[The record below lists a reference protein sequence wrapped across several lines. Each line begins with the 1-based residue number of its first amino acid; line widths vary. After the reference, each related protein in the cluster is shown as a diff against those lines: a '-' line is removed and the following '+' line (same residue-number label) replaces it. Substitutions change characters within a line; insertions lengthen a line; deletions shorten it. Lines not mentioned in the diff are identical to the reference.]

1 MDSARSVGP
10 RPPHQPCRLQYIRTL
25 PSQNPRIR
33 GIPLHSWHGTPKT
46 KFPIS
51 FPANLPR
58 PSQPCGQQIL
68 PAPGGRHPFP
78 SSYSER
84 ERAERC
90 RDSRTR
96 PFLYLSLK
104 IPPGEPECGPRTI
117 FRAPPRHA
125 GTTVTQAWASTA
137 SRRRGGQWGERSC
150 QRGRREPR
158 LRFHI
163 QSPRLHLSDLPAG
176 ARLLPAA

>member
-117 FRAPPRHA
+117 FRAPPPVMLA
-125 GTTVTQAWASTA
+125 
-137 SRRRGGQWGERSC
+137 
-150 QRGRREPR
+150 P
-158 LRFHI
+158 
-163 QSPRLHLSDLPAG
+163 LSHKPGPAQP
-176 ARLLPAA
+176 PAAAAGSGESGAASAGGENRGSAFTSNHPGCI